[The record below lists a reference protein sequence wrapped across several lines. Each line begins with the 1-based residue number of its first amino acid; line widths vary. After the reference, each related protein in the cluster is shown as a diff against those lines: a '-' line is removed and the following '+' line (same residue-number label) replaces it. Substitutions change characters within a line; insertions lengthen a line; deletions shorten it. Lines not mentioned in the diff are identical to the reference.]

1 MKIIGLSGTNGSGKD
16 TVGHVL
22 QEDYGFLFVSIT
34 DILRDELI
42 KEGKTTARENMRELS
57 ARWRRE
63 SGLGVLIDKAIEIY
77 ESKGSAYKGLV
88 VSSLR
93 NPGEAEHIHGFG
105 GKVVWVDADPK
116 IRYQRVTSRARSS
129 EDDKTYEQFLGEE
142 QDEMQ
147 SSGDEATLSMDG
159 VKKLC
164 DFTIENN
171 FSDTE
176 SLKPFVE
183 QTLSGYINR

>member
-16 TVGHVL
+16 TVGHIL
-22 QEDYGFLFVSIT
+22 QNDYGFLFISIT

-42 KEGKTTARENMRELS
+42 KQGKSTARENMRELS
-57 ARWRRE
+57 AKWRRE
-63 SGLGVLIDKAIEIY
+63 SSLFVLIDKAIEVY
-77 ESKGSAYKGLV
+77 DSKAGQYKGLV

-93 NPGEAEHIHGFG
+93 NPGEAEHIHELN
-105 GKVVWVDADPK
+105 GKVIWVDADPQ
-116 IRYQRVTSRARSS
+116 IRYQRVISRNRSS
-129 EDDKTYEQFLGEE
+129 DDEKTYEQFIREE

-147 SSGDEATLSMDG
+147 SSGDSATLSMNE

-171 FSDTE
+171 YSDTQ
-176 SLKPFVE
+176 SLKPIVDK
-183 QTLSGYINR
+183 TLQGYIY